1 MIDPY
6 TYWMTSTKKEKNT
19 ILRKIVGSLCI
30 IGLAIMALV
39 GWGLYFDSQGSG
51 FCCESGCLNM
61 LEIEYGHPIPE
72 AYHALYTKCSM
83 MCRGVE

>member
-6 TYWMTSTKKEKNT
+6 TYWITSTQKEKNT
-19 ILRKIVGSLCI
+19 FLRKIVGSLCI
-30 IGLAIMALV
+30 INLAIMALV

-51 FCCESGCLNM
+51 FICESGCLNM

-72 AYHALYTKCSM
+72 AYHALYTNCSM
-83 MCRGVE
+83 KCRGVE

>member
-6 TYWMTSTKKEKNT
+6 TYWITRTSQEKT
-19 ILRKIVGSLCI
+19 RIRCIL
-30 IGLAIMALV
+30 ALSFFALL

-51 FCCESGCLNM
+51 FICESGCLNM

-72 AYHALYTKCSM
+72 SYHVLYTNCSM
-83 MCRGVE
+83 KCRGVE

>member
-6 TYWMTSTKKEKNT
+6 TYWMTSTQKEKNT
-19 ILRKIVGSLCI
+19 LLRKIIGSLCI
-30 IGLAIMALV
+30 IGLAIMVLV

-51 FCCESGCLNM
+51 FICESGCLNM

-72 AYHALYTKCSM
+72 SYHALYTNCSM
-83 MCRGVE
+83 KCRGVD